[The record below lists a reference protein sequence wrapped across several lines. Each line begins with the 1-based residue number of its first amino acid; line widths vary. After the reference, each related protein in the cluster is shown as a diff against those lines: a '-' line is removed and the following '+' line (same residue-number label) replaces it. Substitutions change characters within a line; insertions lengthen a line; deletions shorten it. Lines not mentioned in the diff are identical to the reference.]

1 MEVLV
6 RVGTFLGV
14 LTVMLLWEA
23 FRPRRPLARPRQERW
38 RTNLGLTLLNTALV
52 RVTVG
57 GVAYTAARFA
67 ADQEVGLLHW
77 HLLPAWAAAVVT
89 LLVLDLALYVQHVL
103 FHAVPVLWR
112 LHRMH
117 HADLDVDATTGLRFH
132 PLEILL
138 SLGYK
143 AAVIVLLGAVPWAV
157 VAFEVL
163 LNAASV
169 FNHGNVALPEHHDR
183 WLRWL
188 VVTPDMHRVHHST
201 RVVETN
207 SNFGFSISW
216 WDRLCGTYRAQP
228 ALGQVGM
235 DIGLSDYRAPL
246 HLVQLL
252 LLPFRGSAGRSTS
265 TGTHSAQAQWGDAA

>member
-1 MEVLV
+1 MEAMV

-14 LTVMLLWEA
+14 LTVMLLWEG
-23 FRPRRPLARPRQERW
+23 FRPRRPLSRPRRERW
-38 RTNLGLTLLNTALV
+38 GANLSLTLLNTVLV

-57 GVAYTAARFA
+57 GVAYTAAVFA
-67 ADQEVGLLHW
+67 ADQGVGLLHW
-77 HLLPAWAAAVVT
+77 RPLPAWAAAAMT
-89 LLVLDLALYVQHVL
+89 LLVLDFALYVQHVL

-138 SLGYK
+138 SLGLK
-143 AAVIVLLGAVPWAV
+143 AAVVVLLGAVPWAV

-169 FNHGNVALPEHHDR
+169 FNHGNVALPECLDR
-183 WLRWL
+183 WLRWI

-201 RVVETN
+201 RMAETN
-207 SNFGFSISW
+207 SNFGFSIPW
-216 WDRLCGTYRAQP
+216 WDRLCRTYRAQP

-235 DIGLSDYRAPL
+235 DIGLSDERTPL
-246 HLVQLL
+246 NLGQLL
-252 LLPFRGSAGRSTS
+252 LLPFRDRTGRSMSAGARAADLQ
-265 TGTHSAQAQWGDAA
+265 GRDAA